1 MIDWISDVE
10 AHVRLAFRQ
19 DYTGEIDVD
28 ILKPEDDTASE
39 TIKFIFKNGRIMS
52 AFRMKLLKD
61 G

>member
-10 AHVRLAFRQ
+10 AHVRLAFQ
-19 DYTGEIDVD
+19 PDYSGEMDVD
-28 ILKPEDDTASE
+28 ILKPEDDYISE

-52 AFRMKLLKD
+52 AFRMKLPKD